1 MQIIPDYVDIKVFIR
16 WIAFGEDWL
25 DRFAEFYDVFVY
37 HALNDLK
44 LIDYFHTSGA
54 FELRASNWNYEADEA
69 GFVEDELVHKNM
81 QKFHNWSLGIQKSG
95 NITKKDISFGFLDEI
110 GEEGLRNL
118 LMAYLKA
125 SKPLLFI
132 DEF

>member
-1 MQIIPDYVDIKVFIR
+1 MQIIPDNVDIKVFIR
-16 WIAFGEDWL
+16 WIALGEDWL

-54 FELRASNWNYEADEA
+54 FELRASYWNYEADEA

-81 QKFHNWSLGIQKSG
+81 QKFHNWPFGIQKSG
-95 NITKKDISFGFLDEI
+95 NIAKKDISFGFLDEI
-110 GEEGLRNL
+110 GEESLRYL

>member
-1 MQIIPDYVDIKVFIR
+1 
-16 WIAFGEDWL
+16 
-25 DRFAEFYDVFVY
+25 
-37 HALNDLK
+37 
-44 LIDYFHTSGA
+44 
-54 FELRASNWNYEADEA
+54 LRASNWNYEADEA

-81 QKFHNWSLGIQKSG
+81 QKFHNWPLGIQKSG
-95 NITKKDISFGFLDEI
+95 NIAKKDISFGFLNEI
-110 GEEGLRNL
+110 GEEGLRYL

>member
-16 WIAFGEDWL
+16 WIALGEDWL

-54 FELRASNWNYEADEA
+54 FELRTSYWNYEADKA

-81 QKFHNWSLGIQKSG
+81 QKFHNWPLSIQKSG
-95 NITKKDISFGFLDEI
+95 NIAKKDISFGFLDEI

-118 LMAYLKA
+118 LMANLKA

-132 DEF
+132 DVF

>member
-1 MQIIPDYVDIKVFIR
+1 MQIIPDNVDIKVFIR
-16 WIAFGEDWL
+16 WIALGEDWL
-25 DRFAEFYDVFVY
+25 DWFAEFYDVLVY
-37 HALNDLK
+37 HALNNLK

-81 QKFHNWSLGIQKSG
+81 QKFHNWPLGIQKSG
-95 NITKKDISFGFLDEI
+95 NIAKKDISFGFLDEI